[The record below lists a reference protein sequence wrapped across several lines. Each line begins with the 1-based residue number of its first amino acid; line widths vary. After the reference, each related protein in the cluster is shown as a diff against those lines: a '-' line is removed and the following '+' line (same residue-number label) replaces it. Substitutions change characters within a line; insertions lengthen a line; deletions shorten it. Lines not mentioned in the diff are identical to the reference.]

1 MMKTIGFVC
10 AAALLPASM
19 AGVSS
24 TQQTNQTAMS
34 EMVRSSADV
43 TDQAIAGDG
52 VVGNVTVDEVV
63 SNGSGWLMIHN
74 NLFFDHPG
82 GVIGYT
88 WVEPGMSENVTVT
101 IHTFVAT
108 DRLFAVLH
116 KDMGME
122 VFLITRFPTSSRWQ
136 TAGSS
141 SGRSTSRPRMPR

>member
-34 EMVRSSADV
+34 ETVISLVNV

-63 SNGSGWLMIHN
+63 SNGSGCGSWSTIISSTIPAASSAT
-74 NLFFDHPG
+74 PG
-82 GVIGYT
+82 SN
-88 WVEPGMSENVTVT
+88 PG
-101 IHTFVAT
+101 
-108 DRLFAVLH
+108 
-116 KDMGME
+116 
-122 VFLITRFPTSSRWQ
+122 
-136 TAGSS
+136 
-141 SGRSTSRPRMPR
+141 

>member
-34 EMVRSSADV
+34 ETVISLVNV

-74 NLFFDHPG
+74 NLFDHPG

-88 WVEPGMSENVTVT
+88 GVEPGMSENVTVT

-116 KDMGME
+116 RTWAWRC
-122 VFLITRFPTSSRWQ
+122 F
-136 TAGSS
+136 
-141 SGRSTSRPRMPR
+141 